1 MLNAVVYNS
10 ETGYTEQYAQILAKK
25 LNIPCYDLKSEKGKL
40 ERKDKIIYL
49 GWICAGKITG
59 LNKVKKKYDVVC
71 YAGVGAFPEDDS
83 YISSLVTGNMLEEEK
98 FFYLR
103 GGINFKKLKG
113 YKKLIVKMVGKV
125 LEKNEK
131 NNQELIRIFNE
142 GASFV
147 DANNLEKMLNYI
159 NKVK

>member
-1 MLNAVVYNS
+1 
-10 ETGYTEQYAQILAKK
+10 
-25 LNIPCYDLKSEKGKL
+25 
-40 ERKDKIIYL
+40 
-49 GWICAGKITG
+49 
-59 LNKVKKKYDVVC
+59 
-71 YAGVGAFPEDDS
+71 
-83 YISSLVTGNMLEEEK
+83 
-98 FFYLR
+98 
-103 GGINFKKLKG
+103 
-113 YKKLIVKMVGKV
+113 MVGKV